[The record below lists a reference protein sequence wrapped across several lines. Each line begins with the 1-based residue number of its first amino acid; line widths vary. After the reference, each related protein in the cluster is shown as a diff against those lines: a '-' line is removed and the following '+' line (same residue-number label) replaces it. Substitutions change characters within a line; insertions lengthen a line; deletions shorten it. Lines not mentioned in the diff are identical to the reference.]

1 MILMILE
8 NIYINEH
15 MMMKLNMKGKHRK
28 QGRPVPV
35 PLDSLERIMTFHPG
49 YHEDETWLMD
59 DSLHDI
65 DLAEIKYDWK
75 IDINQNVFLSFEPVE
90 TIHATYDAFAYKN
103 ESTGQTEIILNKV
116 ENNAMRCEHMVD
128 RVDLELKRR
137 LLQIAKNWHLQ

>member
-15 MMMKLNMKGKHRK
+15 MMLRINMKGKNRK
-28 QGRPVPV
+28 QGRPEQP
-35 PLDSLERIMTFHPG
+35 PLDSLEHIMTFHPD
-49 YHEDETWLMD
+49 YQEDETWLLD

-103 ESTGQTEIILNKV
+103 ERTGQAEIIWNKV
-116 ENNAMRCEHMVD
+116 ENNKLRCENMIG
-128 RVDLELKRR
+128 RVDVELKRR
-137 LLQIAKNWHLQ
+137 LLKIAKNWGLN

>member
-1 MILMILE
+1 MILE

-15 MMMKLNMKGKHRK
+15 MMLRLNMKDKHRK
-28 QGRPVPV
+28 QGEAEQP
-35 PLDSLERIMTFHPG
+35 PLDSLERIMTFHPD
-49 YHEDETWLMD
+49 YQEDETWLLD

-65 DLAEIKYDWK
+65 DLAEVKYDWR
-75 IDINQNVFLSFEPVE
+75 IDNNQNVFLSFEPVE

-103 ESTGQTEIILNKV
+103 ESTGQTEIIWNKV

-128 RVDLELKRR
+128 KVDMELKIR

>member
-1 MILMILE
+1 
-8 NIYINEH
+8 
-15 MMMKLNMKGKHRK
+15 MKEKSRK
-28 QGRPVPV
+28 RTEQP
-35 PLDSLERIMTFHPG
+35 PLDSLERIMTFHPD
-49 YHEDETWLMD
+49 YEEDEVWLMD

-65 DLAEIKYDWK
+65 DLTEIKYDWR
-75 IDINQNVFLSFEPVE
+75 IDNNQNVFLSFAPVE

-137 LLQIAKNWHLQ
+137 LLQIAKN

>member
-1 MILMILE
+1 
-8 NIYINEH
+8 
-15 MMMKLNMKGKHRK
+15 MKEKSRK
-28 QGRPVPV
+28 RTEQP
-35 PLDSLERIMTFHPG
+35 PLDSLERIMMFHPD
-49 YHEDETWLMD
+49 YVEDEVWLMD

-65 DLAEIKYDWK
+65 DLAEINYDWR
-75 IDINQNVFLSFEPVE
+75 IDNNQNVFLSFAPVE